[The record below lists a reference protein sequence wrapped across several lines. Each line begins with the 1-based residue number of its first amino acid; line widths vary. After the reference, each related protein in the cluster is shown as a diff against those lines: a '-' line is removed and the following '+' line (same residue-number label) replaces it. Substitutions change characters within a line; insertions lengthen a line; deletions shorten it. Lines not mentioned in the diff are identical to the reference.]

1 MNQLI
6 PINPRTINNQ
16 TIQTVSARD
25 LHSFLE
31 IKKDFSTWVKD
42 QVARARLVDGRDFTK
57 VQEVPPN
64 GGVEGNQGVKI
75 EYFLTLDAGKH
86 VGMISN
92 TEKGFEIRDYFIE
105 CERVAKQVTP
115 PRQLSRLEIA
125 EQLVDS
131 LKREEQLLLENT
143 LKQQKIEEDAPK
155 ITIYNQVMDSTSEY
169 SFSEVSGFIDCLEE
183 ELTMCCKH
191 AGWLQ
196 SKSIKRIA
204 TFKGKHEGWL
214 VPKAGKEGGVA
225 MFTAKGV
232 ERVIIGIERM
242 QTNSPL
248 VYDKIFGASK
258 AYGRKFKLEEKRKY
272 EALVAYV
279 TKKREDEAKKGAKK
293 GATK

>member
-1 MNQLI
+1 MNQQLVTLTPNNEAVTTSLAIAEGTEVQHKNVYELI
-6 PINPRTINNQ
+6 KNYH
-16 TIQTVSARD
+16 SD
-25 LHSFLE
+25 LSEFGIVTFE
-31 IKKDFSTWVKD
+31 
-42 QVARARLVDGRDFTK
+42 
-57 VQEVPPN
+57 
-64 GGVEGNQGVKI
+64 
-75 EYFLTLDAGKH
+75 
-86 VGMISN
+86 
-92 TEKGFEIRDYFIE
+92 TEKSAGAGRPTEYAILNEDQATLLITYMRNS
-105 CERVAKQVTP
+105 ERVRLFKKQLVKAFREMHNTLQAQA

-242 QTNSPL
+242 QNNSPL

-279 TKKREDEAKKGAKK
+279 TKKREDEAKKGA
-293 GATK
+293 